1 MLLKFDMTNVKF
13 SRNFVCSERTIE
25 WLDGLKESQTK
36 DINSYKQLSLTSGLH
51 VRRIEKTPP
60 DKVVNITEIKHF
72 IRLNTKPSI
81 SYG

>member
-36 DINSYKQLSLTSGLH
+36 DINSYKQLNLI
-51 VRRIEKTPP
+51 V
-60 DKVVNITEIKHF
+60 
-72 IRLNTKPSI
+72 SI
-81 SYG
+81 W